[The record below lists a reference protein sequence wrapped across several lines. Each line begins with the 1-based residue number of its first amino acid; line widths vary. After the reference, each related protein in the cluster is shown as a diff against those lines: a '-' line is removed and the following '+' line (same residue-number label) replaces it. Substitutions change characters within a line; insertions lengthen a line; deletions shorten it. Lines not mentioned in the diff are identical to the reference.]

1 MLRGMIVLETSW
13 VAGLSYRANHEVNNC
28 FETWPG
34 KGRSFINEV
43 QRATNEWLS
52 RLDLMF
58 SICQIQISV
67 AINFEISSAL
77 VSPFLSVNVTK
88 FAENCWFGHIY
99 WRNSYGKSLRKI
111 SFSCGDKFE
120 KDLCSFEARQQVLLV
135 FHLSCY
141 WVAWTKILTEKW
153 SIYYKGI
160 KVAFLCFYENW

>member
-1 MLRGMIVLETSW
+1 MAPYSWLPDLYINVLRGMIVLETSW

-77 VSPFLSVNVTK
+77 VSPFFVSKCDKICRELLIWSYLLKK
-88 FAENCWFGHIY
+88 F
-99 WRNSYGKSLRKI
+99 LM
-111 SFSCGDKFE
+111 
-120 KDLCSFEARQQVLLV
+120 
-135 FHLSCY
+135 
-141 WVAWTKILTEKW
+141 KILK
-153 SIYYKGI
+153 
-160 KVAFLCFYENW
+160 ENFFFVRW